1 MAKKNITI
9 RELFHQ
15 WINEYGSE
23 QTDKEKEVM
32 KKINEILSNISG
44 KEVMAAMKVLELSGE
59 ESDRETIAL
68 NLDNKKITFEEDK
81 NGRSLCCY
89 KDVILDVE
97 TFEEVG
103 EEE

>member
-23 QTDKEKEVM
+23 QSNKEKEVM

-68 NLDNKKITFEEDK
+68 NLDNKKITFEE
-81 NGRSLCCY
+81 N
-89 KDVILDVE
+89 KD
-97 TFEEVG
+97 G
-103 EEE
+103 

>member
-23 QTDKEKEVM
+23 QSNKEKEVM

-68 NLDNKKITFEEDK
+68 NLDNKKIHLKKIRT
-81 NGRSLCCY
+81 
-89 KDVILDVE
+89 VE
-97 TFEEVG
+97 IIAAIKM
-103 EEE
+103 